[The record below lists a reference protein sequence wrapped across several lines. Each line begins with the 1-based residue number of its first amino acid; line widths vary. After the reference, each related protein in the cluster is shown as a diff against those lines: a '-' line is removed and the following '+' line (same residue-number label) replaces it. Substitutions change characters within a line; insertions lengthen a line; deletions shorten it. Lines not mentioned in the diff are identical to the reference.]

1 MFGNSISIL
10 YSALL
15 ADQKALQIRNRNI
28 ANVNNPDYV
37 AENPYLETLPGVGG
51 VVVSDVRRAAEEVLH
66 HQLLDSN
73 SRYSGFEEAKKLLE
87 DLEPYFSETGSGGLQ
102 EYTDRFFQSLHDFL
116 REPTNIAAQN
126 ALHSSAERLAETVRG
141 RYELLKT
148 AEGGILDKFEDS
160 LKQVNRIAAEL
171 GKLNREIARAYAQN
185 YSEGKDYK
193 YLLDQ
198 RDKLLRELSRFAG
211 ITYKTDKI
219 GRVEVVIGE
228 PPSTAAGF
236 IRLVGYGGEVNEL
249 ELVKNNTN
257 PLQSKVVDKNGIQW
271 EVSFFKRGLLGGY
284 VSALETYEGLVNRL
298 DTFAGN
304 LINNLSL
311 AGLGNKNLFKGTGAS
326 DLAVNFT
333 AAELAGYDKTQA
345 ENDADSADRVWN
357 TAKADLESLN
367 SYFADRL
374 TDTTIRFE
382 TERDLYQSLKD
393 KYSQRVGVNL
403 DEELAEVMRLQ
414 QHYQAIGKMIATSTR
429 LLDYL
434 LNSIR

>member
-37 AENPYLETLPGVGG
+37 AENPYAETLPGVGG
-51 VVVSDVRRAAEEVLH
+51 VVVADIRRVGEEVLH

-102 EYTDRFFQSLHDFL
+102 KYTDRFFQSLHDFL
-116 REPTNIAAQN
+116 REPTNAAAQN
-126 ALHSSAERLAETVRG
+126 ALYSAAARLAEAVRG
-141 RYELLKT
+141 RYTLLKS
-148 AEGGILDKFEDS
+148 AEGGILDKFEES
-160 LKQVNRIAAEL
+160 LKQVNRIAKEL
-171 GKLNREIARAYAQN
+171 GKLNKEIGRAYAQT

-198 RDKLLRELSRFAG
+198 RDKLLKELSRFAG
-211 ITYKTDKI
+211 INYKTDKI
-219 GRVEVVIGE
+219 GRVEVAISE

-236 IRLVGYGGEVNEL
+236 IRLVDYSGDFNEL
-249 ELVKNNTN
+249 ELVKNSTN
-257 PLQSKVVDKNGIQW
+257 PLQSVVVDRNGIQW
-271 EVSFFKRGLLGGY
+271 KVTFFKRGLLGGY
-284 VSALETYEGLVNRL
+284 VSALDTYKGLRDKL
-298 DTFAGN
+298 DTFAGT
-304 LINNLSL
+304 LINDLSL
-311 AGLGNKNLFKGTGAS
+311 AGLGNKNLFKGNGAA
-326 DLAVNFT
+326 DLGVNFT
-333 AAELAGYDKTQA
+333 ADELAGYDKAQA
-345 ENDADSADRVWN
+345 SADADTADNVWS
-357 TAKADLESLN
+357 TAKGDLEALN
-367 SYFADRL
+367 ALFADRL
-374 TDTTIRFE
+374 TDTQIRFE

-403 DEELAEVMRLQ
+403 DEELAEVMKLQ